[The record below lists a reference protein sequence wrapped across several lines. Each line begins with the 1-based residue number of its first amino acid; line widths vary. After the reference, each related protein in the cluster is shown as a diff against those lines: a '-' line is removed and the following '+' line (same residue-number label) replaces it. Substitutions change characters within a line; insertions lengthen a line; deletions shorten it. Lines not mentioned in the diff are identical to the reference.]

1 MLPVYVW
8 QGLRL
13 RINIERLLPGDLP
26 VSGRIDGHGE
36 PVRLLVIGDSTVA
49 SVGVEALEGT
59 FAFCMATAIHQCS
72 ARPVVWRAAGAN
84 SASSGDLRDYVV
96 PHIADEDVT
105 HILLSVGTNDMKNF
119 HPVSRFKREF
129 GTLLYAL
136 RTRFPEAKIVWTQI
150 PDMRK
155 FPVLPKGLGR
165 VLAARAA
172 LINRKGRQLCAERGA
187 IAADAFPIVDASG
200 FGRDG
205 FHPNDKGY
213 SAWAMFL
220 APYFVEPASVTA
232 EATPAIEPATQT
244 PST

>member
-1 MLPVYVW
+1 
-8 QGLRL
+8 
-13 RINIERLLPGDLP
+13 
-26 VSGRIDGHGE
+26 
-36 PVRLLVIGDSTVA
+36 
-49 SVGVEALEGT
+49 
-59 FAFCMATAIHQCS
+59 
-72 ARPVVWRAAGAN
+72 GAN

-96 PHIADEDVT
+96 PHIADDDVT

-119 HPVSRFKREF
+119 HLISRFKREF

-136 RTRFPEAKIVWTQI
+136 RTRFPKAKIVWTQI

-155 FPVLPKGLGR
+155 FPVLPDGLGR

-205 FHPNDKGY
+205 FHPNDRGY
-213 SAWAMFL
+213 RAWAMFL
-220 APYFVEPASVTA
+220 APFFVEPVSAKVEVETA
-232 EATPAIEPATQT
+232 PDRKSQ
-244 PST
+244 S